1 MNEEIISLKK
11 KNENL
16 EILVNN
22 LNKEIEEKNNQMN
35 SITKNHQEDLNELN
49 ASIMVLKTKISQLQD
64 ENESLSNSQREILE
78 KYKN

>member
-49 ASIMVLKTKISQLQD
+49 ASIMVLKTKISQLQE